1 LPPKKRLGAVKRRGA
16 LRSRSNG
23 IPGPKG
29 EAIIKRTS
37 RVISPSIARDL
48 PLVVESAHGSIVT
61 DVDGNRFIDFSS
73 GIAVLSTGSTHPKV
87 VEAAKRQLDRFL
99 HFSYTDFYY
108 ENLVTLAEKLC
119 ELVPGGGGEKKVYW
133 GNSGAEAIE
142 AAMKLARNYT
152 GRPIFLAHSGAFHGR
167 TMGAL
172 SLTASKP
179 IQRKGASPLVP
190 AVVHFPF
197 PYCYRCPWNQTFPG
211 CDYYC
216 IDFFKEEYLE
226 KFVPVDDVAAYFFE
240 PFQGEGG
247 YIIPPPEYFK
257 RMEFL
262 RKEGVLL
269 VADEVQTGIGRSGRF
284 FAFEHFGIEP
294 DIVAVAK
301 GIASGLPLGGI
312 VSSTEIMDSW
322 VPGQHA
328 STFGANPV
336 AVEAALATLEVINS
350 EKLIENAVKMGR
362 IAMKRLEEMKERY
375 EIVGDVRGKGLFIGV
390 ELVKNKKTKERGRSE
405 CQDVMRASFK
415 EGLVLISAGQNTLR
429 VIPPLN
435 VARDELEEGLDVMEG
450 AIAQVNSHRG
460 SG

>member
-1 LPPKKRLGAVKRRGA
+1 MARKRNLRFVKGEV
-16 LRSRSNG
+16 
-23 IPGPKG
+23 PGPK
-29 EAIIKRTS
+29 ARAVIRRTAKA
-37 RVISPSIARDL
+37 ISPSIARDD

-87 VEAAKRQLDRFL
+87 VAAAKKQLDKFI

-108 ENLVTLAEKLC
+108 ENLVTLAEELC
-119 ELVPGGGGEKKVYW
+119 QLVPGEGPKKAYW

-152 GRPIFLAHSGAFHGR
+152 KRTLFLAHSGAFHGR

-179 IQRKGASPLVP
+179 VQRKGAFPMVP
-190 AVVHFPF
+190 EVVHFPF
-197 PYCYRCPWNQTFPG
+197 PYCYRCPWRQTFPE

-216 IDFFKEEYLE
+216 VDYFKEQYLE
-226 KFVPVDDVAAYFFE
+226 RFVPVGDVAAYFFE

-247 YIIPPPEYFK
+247 YVIPPPRYFEK
-257 RMEFL
+257 MSFL

-269 VADEVQTGIGRSGRF
+269 VADEVQTGIGRSGKF
-284 FAFEHFGIEP
+284 FAVEHFGIDP
-294 DIVAVAK
+294 DIICIAK
-301 GIASGLPLGGI
+301 GIASGLPLAGI
-312 VSSTEIMDSW
+312 VAPARVMDSW

-336 AVEAALATLEVINS
+336 AVEAALATLEVISS
-350 EKLIENAVKMGR
+350 ERLVENAAKMG
-362 IAMKRLEEMKERY
+362 ALALKRLEEMKERY

-390 ELVKNKKTKERGRSE
+390 EIVKSKRTKERGIHESQAVARE
-405 CQDVMRASFK
+405 CFRD
-415 EGLVLISAGQNTLR
+415 GLVLISAGRNTLR

-435 VARDELEEGLDVMEG
+435 VTREELEEGIDVMES
-450 AIAQVNSHRG
+450 AIAKVNSK
-460 SG
+460 S

>member
-1 LPPKKRLGAVKRRGA
+1 MPSKKKARMVKGDV
-16 LRSRSNG
+16 
-23 IPGPKG
+23 PGPK
-29 EAIIKRTS
+29 ARAVIRRTS
-37 RVISPSIARDL
+37 ETISPSIARDD

-87 VEAAKRQLDRFL
+87 VAAAKRQLDKFI
-99 HFSYTDFYY
+99 HYSYTDFYY
-108 ENLVTLAEKLC
+108 ENLVTLAERLC
-119 ELVPGGGGEKKVYW
+119 ELAPGDGAKKVYW

-152 GRPIFLAHSGAFHGR
+152 KRPLFLAHSGAFHGR

-179 IQRKGASPLVP
+179 IQRKGSFPMVP
-190 AVVHFPF
+190 EVVHFPF
-197 PYCYRCPWNQTFPG
+197 PYCYRCPWKQTFPE

-216 IDFFKEEYLE
+216 VDYFKEQYLE
-226 KFVPVDDVAAYFFE
+226 KFVPIEDVAAYFFE

-247 YIIPPPEYFK
+247 YVIPPPEYFK
-257 RMEFL
+257 KMSFL
-262 RKEGVLL
+262 RKEGVLFA
-269 VADEVQTGIGRSGRF
+269 ADEVQTGIGRSGKF
-284 FAFEHFGIEP
+284 FAVEHFGIVP
-294 DIVAVAK
+294 DITCIAK
-301 GIASGLPLGGI
+301 GIASGMPLGGI
-312 VSSTEIMDSW
+312 VASAEIMDSW

-350 EKLIENAVKMGR
+350 ERLVENATKMGGV
-362 IAMKRLEEMKERY
+362 AMKRLEEMKEDY

-390 ELVKNKKTKERGRSE
+390 EIVKSKRTKERGVRES
-405 CQDVMRASFK
+405 QAVARACFK
-415 EGLVLISAGQNTLR
+415 DGLVLISAGRNTLR

-435 VARDELEEGLDVMEG
+435 IARDELEEGLDVMEG
-450 AIAQVNSHRG
+450 AIAKVDSEV
-460 SG
+460 